1 MANPLDASAR
11 IHALSYSPPTVSSK
25 IQNLQKIYF
34 VAGHPISSICL
45 AFTDEKTRNAAH
57 NVFNGYKFFHPSIPL
72 SEKLEDEHCLTIEL
86 QPMIVGDK
94 GFFNCI
100 QRLLA
105 RLGQQLENSE
115 QATNIPILLAFDNT
129 Y

>member
-1 MANPLDASAR
+1 MPCVILLLRSHR
-11 IHALSYSPPTVSSK
+11 KLK
-25 IQNLQKIYF
+25 NLQRIYF
-34 VAGHPISSICL
+34 VAGLPTSSICL

-57 NVFNGYKFFHPSIPL
+57 NVFKGLRFFHPSIPL
-72 SEKLEDEHCLTIEL
+72 SEQLEDEHCLTIGLE
-86 QPMIVGDK
+86 PMVVGNK

-105 RLGQQLENSE
+105 CLDRHLENGE
-115 QATNIPILLAFDNT
+115 QATNIPILLAFDNI